1 MKKRTTKLYLR
12 PVDTGLLHPWA
23 LGHAVLCV
31 WKPERRSFTHSKSHA
46 RLPSVSPS
54 VTFFPE
60 PFGDLKTIHVYNVG
74 GRTDTANRLSEN
86 HL

>member
-31 WKPERRSFTHSKSHA
+31 WKLERRSFTHSKCHA
-46 RLPSVSPS
+46 RLFSVR
-54 VTFFPE
+54 FFPE
-60 PFGDLKTIHVYNVG
+60 PIGEFKTIRVG
-74 GRTDTANRLSEN
+74 G
-86 HL
+86 